1 MSDETT
7 NTQET
12 PQPPATPSSPVSA
25 AAGTQATT
33 AAGSMS
39 ERAAPDQSQEL
50 KKAAREAGRDGSRT
64 SVMRYMQQ
72 KRCGA
77 D

>member
-1 MSDETT
+1 MSDDTT

-12 PQPPATPSSPVSA
+12 PQPPATPTTPVPA
-25 AAGTQATT
+25 ATGAQATT
-33 AAGSMS
+33 PAGSMS
-39 ERAAPDQSQEL
+39 ERTAPDRSQEL
-50 KKAAREAGRDGSRT
+50 KKAASQAGKDGSRT